1 MLHRLERE
9 EMPSSII
16 ITLPPAV
23 TIQLTPPAAE
33 DLLRQLRAALPS
45 GNAAPVQATRGAT
58 QILDDDHPLW
68 DRHSGGSGHQGPEWT
83 LADLTEAEAFYATVK
98 GKAKPLFDLMIDRP
112 GQPLDVEEIVEV
124 LPDLF
129 QNSRS
134 IAGALNGLRL
144 PKEASGRRY
153 PFYWWEGNPSRYA
166 MKPSVAEV
174 FRQARR
180 KLGG

>member
-1 MLHRLERE
+1 MLLPPERE
-9 EMPSSII
+9 EMPSPIV
-16 ITLPPAV
+16 ITLSPAV
-23 TIQLTPPAAE
+23 AVQLTPPAAA
-33 DLLRQLRAALPS
+33 DLLRQLQAALP
-45 GNAAPVQATRGAT
+45 GGHAAPIDTARGTT

-68 DRHSGGSGHQGPEWT
+68 ERHSGGSGHQGPEWT
-83 LADLTEAEAFYATVK
+83 LADLAEAEAFYASVQ
-98 GKAKPLFDLMIDRP
+98 GKAKPLFDLLIDRP
-112 GQPLDVEEIVEV
+112 GQPLDVEEIVEL

-129 QNSRS
+129 QGSRS

-144 PKEASGRRY
+144 AKEASGRRY
-153 PFYWWEGNPSRYA
+153 PFYWWAGNPTRYA